1 MFNFIWII
9 FNVWLVKLQI
19 SKLHLLCCYLSHVKG
34 DNFTLIH
41 TYIIL
46 VLTNEIIQ
54 YMLLCSALFYFNLSF
69 SCSVVSNSVPMD
81 CTPGLPDL
89 HYLLE
94 LAQTHVLWVSD
105 AIQPSHSLS
114 SSSPALIF
122 ASIRFF
128 SNESAL
134 HIKWP
139 KYWSFSFSISP
150 SNEYSVLISF
160 LLQ

>member
-69 SCSVVSNSVPMD
+69 SCSVVSNSLQPH
-81 CTPGLPDL
+81 GL
-89 HYLLE
+89 
-94 LAQTHVLWVSD
+94 QD
-105 AIQPSHSLS
+105 ARLPCPSLS
-114 SSSPALIF
+114 SGACSDSCPLSQWCHPTI
-122 ASIRFF
+122 
-128 SNESAL
+128 
-134 HIKWP
+134 
-139 KYWSFSFSISP
+139 SFSVILFSCL
-150 SNEYSVLISF
+150 NLCQHQVLFEWVSSSH
-160 LLQ
+160 